1 MEGVKQI
8 FLQCFDFEFWRQ
20 QHCRR
25 SSFDFFHFNEL
36 KTFKNLNKYIYNV
49 ISFKEELLISQID
62 VDIVYLAII
71 E

>member
-1 MEGVKQI
+1 MEGVKQTQKSI
-8 FLQCFDFEFWRQ
+8 FLQCFDFEFCRRQ

-25 SSFDFFHFNEL
+25 SS
-36 KTFKNLNKYIYNV
+36 FKNLNKYIYNV
-49 ISFKEELLISQID
+49 ISFKEELRISQID